1 MNGHFQPTIY
11 VVIELTLLWS
21 RVRLTQVMAMRV
33 GLTLLLACSSLTTN
47 PEIVANPRL
56 GALTLIYEYHPGH
69 IILIA
74 ILT

>member
-1 MNGHFQPTIY
+1 M
-11 VVIELTLLWS
+11 IELTLLWN
-21 RVRLTQVMAMRV
+21 RVRLTQVMVKRV
-33 GLTLLLACSSLTTN
+33 ALTLLLACSSLTAN

-56 GALTLIYEYHPGH
+56 RALTLLYAYHPGH